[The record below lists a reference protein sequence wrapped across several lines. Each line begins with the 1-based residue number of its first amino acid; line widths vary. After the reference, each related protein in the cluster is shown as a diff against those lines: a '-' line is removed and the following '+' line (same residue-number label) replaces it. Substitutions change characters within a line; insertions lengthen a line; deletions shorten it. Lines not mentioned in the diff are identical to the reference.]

1 MSGLRWTDD
10 QFADFQKRRDETARR
25 ETSVTIHKVGN
36 VVDMVRLV
44 LPYPPSINSAGA
56 NNTRSGR
63 KSGAYNAFLIA
74 VRKAVTE
81 AGKPR
86 LEPESRLAVSIDAVP
101 PDKRRRDIDNLLK
114 VTIDALQ
121 QAGVYEDDA
130 LIDDLRIRRMPCL
143 IPGNGSLSVTIRAI

>member
-1 MSGLRWTDD
+1 MSGLRWTAE
-10 QFADFQKRRDETARR
+10 QLSDFEKRTRSSLPA
-25 ETSVTIHKVGN
+25 SVVGTTDN
-36 VVDMVRLV
+36 RVDMVRLV

-143 IPGNGSLSVTIRAI
+143 IPGNGSLSVTVRAI